1 MAKQPQ
7 KLVTRESLRDDDL
20 RSELLSN
27 NMDFADFE
35 NSAVGRDQVNDGK
48 IFGLN
53 PVERMILSIVLFLA
67 VTVLGLALLFFTGTI
82 AIR

>member
-7 KLVTRESLRDDDL
+7 KIVTREVLDDSDL
-20 RSELLSN
+20 RSSLMSSN
-27 NMDFADFE
+27 IEYDVDGQ
-35 NSAVGRDQVNDGK
+35 AVRREDVAEDK

-53 PVERMILSIVLFLA
+53 PVERMILSIIMFIT
-67 VTVLGLALLFFTGTI
+67 VTVLGIALLFITGTI

>member
-7 KLVTRESLRDDDL
+7 KIVTREVLDDSDL
-20 RSELLSN
+20 RSSLMSSN
-27 NMDFADFE
+27 IEYDVE
-35 NSAVGRDQVNDGK
+35 GQAVRREDVAEDK

-53 PVERMILSIVLFLA
+53 PVERMILSIIMFIT
-67 VTVLGLALLFFTGTI
+67 VTVLGIALLFITGTI